1 LTNGCALALPM
12 TTRKAGASKN
22 EFSGGWRRVSLEGQL
37 LDQKSLRAVTGK
49 TADWNEIAKDCIAF
63 ANATGGRLLL
73 GIEDGENAPP
83 SNQHIPADLPDT
95 LRRKLAERTVNV
107 SVLPDVVTAP
117 NGGQYIELRIPRA
130 MAVASTTDG
139 RYFLRVAD
147 QSKPVT
153 GDDVMRLASERAA
166 LPWETQTTLHIPR
179 AEVDATKRDKLLAA
193 LRASDRVK
201 ASVKEKSDD
210 ELLDHYQL
218 AQGQMLTN
226 LGVLCLGR
234 QHHRAQLTT
243 APVIQ
248 FIKYDEHGQK
258 VNKLVWDDHTQSPME
273 LIEAVWL
280 EVPDFRERYELPDGL
295 YRQNV
300 PAFDEI
306 VVRELLV
313 NALVHR
319 PYTQRG
325 DIFLNLHPDRL
336 EMVNPGPLPLGVT
349 PHNVLHTTVR
359 RNEHLARLFH
369 DLKLMEREGSGFDK
383 IFEVLLS
390 QGRPM
395 PELIETHDRVQ
406 VTVRRRILKPEVI
419 DFIAKADQTYQLT
432 QRERIALGLLAQHDA
447 LTARELADTLEL
459 PSVEALQPW
468 LKRLLDWHL
477 VQSAGRTQATRY
489 FVDPGLLRSLQFTGE
504 TTLKRIEP
512 HRLAALVL
520 EDLRRYPQSAI
531 SEIHQRIGG
540 EIHPKQVKRAL
551 EELIE
556 RGAVRFE
563 GNNRWRRYWKVT

>member
-1 LTNGCALALPM
+1 M
-12 TTRKAGASKN
+12 SQ
-22 EFSGGWRRVSLEGQL
+22 EGQL

-49 TADWNEIAKDCIAF
+49 TADWNEIAKDRIAF
-63 ANATGGRLLL
+63 SNATGGRLLL
-73 GIEDGENAPP
+73 GIEDGQDAPP
-83 SNQHIPADLPDT
+83 VGQHIPADLPDT
-95 LRRKLAERTVNV
+95 VRRKLADRTVNV
-107 SVLPDVVTAP
+107 AVLPDVVTAP

-130 MAVASTTDG
+130 LSVASTTDG

-153 GDDVMRLASERAA
+153 GEDVMRLASERSA
-166 LPWETQTTLHIPR
+166 LPWETQTTLHIFR
-179 AEVDATKRDKLLAA
+179 ADADATKRDKLLQA

-201 ASVKEKSDD
+201 ASVKENSDD

-218 AQGQMLTN
+218 AQGHDLTN

-248 FIKYDEHGQK
+248 FIKYDERGQK
-258 VNKLVWDDHTQSPME
+258 VNKLVWDDHTQSPMAM
-273 LIEAVWL
+273 IEAVWL

-336 EMVNPGPLPLGVT
+336 EVVNPGPLPLGVT
-349 PHNVLHTTVR
+349 PQNVLHTTVR

-390 QGRPM
+390 QGRPA

-419 DFIAKADQTYQLT
+419 DFIAKADETYQLT

-447 LTARELADTLEL
+447 LTARELAAKLEL
-459 PSVEALQPW
+459 PSVEELQPW

-489 FVDPGLLRSLQFTGE
+489 FVDPGLLRSLKFSGE

-520 EDLRRYPQSAI
+520 EDLQRYPESAI
-531 SEIHQRIGG
+531 SDIHRRIGG

-551 EELIE
+551 EDLIG

-563 GNNRWRRYWKVT
+563 GNKRWRRYWAES

>member
-1 LTNGCALALPM
+1 MIGYPLLVPM
-12 TTRKAGASKN
+12 KEKVRPEAADHEQTI
-22 EFSGGWRRVSLEGQL
+22 GGYRVTLEGQL
-37 LDQKSLRAVTGK
+37 LDQKSLRSVTGK
-49 TADWNEIAKDCIAF
+49 SADWSELAKDCVAF

-73 GIEDGENAPP
+73 GIEDEQHQPP
-83 SNQHIPADLPDT
+83 AGQLIPADLPDAI
-95 LRRKLAERTVNV
+95 RRKIAERTVNV

-117 NGGQYIELRIPRA
+117 NGSQYIDLAIPRSI
-130 MAVASTTDG
+130 AVASTTDG

-153 GDDVMRLASERAA
+153 GDDVLRLASERAA
-166 LPWETQTTLHIPR
+166 LPWETQTTLHVPR
-179 AEVDATKRDKLLAA
+179 ADADPAKVLKLVSA

-201 ASVKEKSDD
+201 PSVKEKTDD

-218 AQGQMLTN
+218 AQGAYLTH
-226 LGVLCLGR
+226 LGILCLGLQR
-234 QHHRAQLTT
+234 HRAQLTT
-243 APVIQ
+243 SPVIQ
-248 FIKYDEHGQK
+248 FLKYDEQGQK

-300 PAFDEI
+300 PAFDEV

-336 EMVNPGPLPLGVT
+336 EIVNPGPLPLGVT
-349 PHNVLHTTVR
+349 PQNVLHTTVR

-390 QGRPM
+390 QGRPA

-406 VTVRRRILKPEVI
+406 VTIRRRILKPEVI

-447 LTARELADTLEL
+447 LTARELANTLEL
-459 PSVEALQPW
+459 STVEAVQPW
-468 LKRLLDWHL
+468 LKRLLEWHL

-489 FVDPGLLRSLQFTGE
+489 FIDPALLRNLDFVGG

-512 HRLAALVL
+512 HRLLALIV
-520 EDLRRYPQSAI
+520 EDVGRYPQSKI
-531 SEIHQRIGG
+531 GEIHQRIGL
-540 EIHPKQVKRAL
+540 EIPRSRIRRG
-551 EELIE
+551 IE
-556 RGAVRFE
+556 QLLKDGKLHSEGVRS
-563 GNNRWRRYWKVT
+563 GTRYLLP

>member
-1 LTNGCALALPM
+1 M
-12 TTRKAGASKN
+12 SQ
-22 EFSGGWRRVSLEGQL
+22 EGQL

-63 ANATGGRLLL
+63 SNATGGRLLL
-73 GIEDGENAPP
+73 GIEDGQDAPP
-83 SNQHIPADLPDT
+83 VGQHIPADLPDT
-95 LRRKLAERTVNV
+95 VRRKLAERTVNV
-107 SVLPDVVTAP
+107 AVLSDVVTAP

-130 MAVASTTDG
+130 LSVASTTDG

-153 GDDVMRLASERAA
+153 GEDVMRLASERSA
-166 LPWETQTTLHIPR
+166 LPWETQTTLHIFR
-179 AEVDATKRDKLLAA
+179 ADADATKRDKLLQA

-218 AQGQMLTN
+218 AQGNDLTN

-248 FIKYDEHGQK
+248 FIKYDERGQK

-273 LIEAVWL
+273 MIEAVWL

-336 EMVNPGPLPLGVT
+336 EVVNPGPLPLGVT
-349 PHNVLHTTVR
+349 PQNVLHTTVR

-390 QGRPM
+390 QGRPA

-432 QRERIALGLLAQHDA
+432 QRERITLGLLTQHDA
-447 LTARELADTLEL
+447 LTARELTAKLEL
-459 PSVEALQPW
+459 LSVEELQPW

-489 FVDPGLLRSLQFTGE
+489 FVDPGLLRSLKFSGE

-520 EDLRRYPQSAI
+520 EDLQRYPESAI
-531 SEIHQRIGG
+531 SDIHRRIGG
-540 EIHPKQVKRAL
+540 EIHPKHVKRAL
-551 EELIE
+551 EDLIG

-563 GNNRWRRYWKVT
+563 GNKRWRRYWAES

>member
-1 LTNGCALALPM
+1 M
-12 TTRKAGASKN
+12 
-22 EFSGGWRRVSLEGQL
+22 SLEGQL

-73 GIEDGENAPP
+73 GIEDGQDAP
-83 SNQHIPADLPDT
+83 SASQQIPADLPDT

-107 SVLPDVVTAP
+107 AVLPDVVTAP

-130 MAVASTTDG
+130 LAVASTTDG

-153 GDDVMRLASERAA
+153 GDDVMRLASERSA

-179 AEVDATKRDKLLAA
+179 IEADAAKRDKLLQA

-201 ASVKEKSDD
+201 ASVKEKTDD

-218 AQGQMLTN
+218 AQGDTLSN
-226 LGVLCLGR
+226 LGVLCLGC

-248 FIKYDEHGQK
+248 FIKYDEHSQK

-295 YRQNV
+295 YRQYV

-349 PHNVLHTTVR
+349 PQNVLHTTVR

-390 QGRPM
+390 QGRPA
-395 PELIETHDRVQ
+395 PELIELHDRVQ

-447 LTARELADTLEL
+447 LTARELASTLEL
-459 PSVEALQPW
+459 PSVDALQPW

-489 FVDPGLLRSLQFTGE
+489 FVDPGLLRSLNFTGE

-520 EDLRRYPQSAI
+520 EDLQRYPESAI
-531 SEIHQRIGG
+531 SDIHQRIGG
-540 EIHPKQVKRAL
+540 EIHRKQVKRAL

-563 GNNRWRRYWKVT
+563 GNNRWRRYWAVS

>member
-1 LTNGCALALPM
+1 MNGSALAAPM
-12 TTRKAGASKN
+12 TTPKTGVNKN
-22 EFSGGWRRVSLEGQL
+22 EFSGKRYRVSLEGQL

-49 TADWNEIAKDCIAF
+49 TADWSEITKDCIAF
-63 ANATGGRLLL
+63 ANATGGRLRL
-73 GIEDGENAPP
+73 GIEDGKNAPP
-83 SNQHIPADLPDT
+83 ADQHIPADLPDT
-95 LRRKLAERTVNV
+95 VRRKLAERTVNV
-107 SVLPDVVTAP
+107 TVLPDVVTAP

-166 LPWETQTTLHIPR
+166 LPWETQTTLHISR
-179 AEVDATKRDKLLAA
+179 AEVDDTKHDKLLAA

-218 AQGQMLTN
+218 AQGQALTN
-226 LGVLCLGR
+226 LGALCLGR

-248 FIKYDEHGQK
+248 FIKYDDHGQK

-349 PHNVLHTTVR
+349 PQNVLHTTVR

-369 DLKLMEREGSGFDK
+369 DLKLMEREGSGIDK

-432 QRERIALGLLAQHDA
+432 QRERITLGLLAQHDA

-489 FVDPGLLRSLQFTGE
+489 FVDPGLLRSLKFTGE

-520 EDLRRYPQSAI
+520 EDLQRYPESAI

-556 RGAVRFE
+556 RSAVRFE
-563 GNNRWRRYWKVT
+563 GNNRWRRYWATS

>member
-1 LTNGCALALPM
+1 M
-12 TTRKAGASKN
+12 
-22 EFSGGWRRVSLEGQL
+22 SLEGQL
-37 LDQKSLRAVTGK
+37 LDQKSLRAVTSK
-49 TADWNEIAKDCIAF
+49 TADWNEITKDCVAF

-73 GIEDGENAPP
+73 GIEDGQDAPP
-83 SNQHIPADLPDT
+83 AGQQIPADLPDT
-95 LRRKLAERTVNV
+95 LRRKLTERTVNV
-107 SVLPDVVTAP
+107 AVLPYVVTAP

-130 MAVASTTDG
+130 LAVASTTDG

-153 GDDVMRLASERAA
+153 GDDVMRLASERSA

-179 AEVDATKRDKLLAA
+179 VEADAAKRDKLLQA

-201 ASVKEKSDD
+201 ASVKEKTDD

-218 AQGQMLTN
+218 AQGNALTH

-234 QHHRAQLTT
+234 QHHRAQLSTS
-243 APVIQ
+243 PVIQ
-248 FIKYDEHGQK
+248 FIKYDEQGKK

-280 EVPDFRERYELPDGL
+280 EVPDFREHYELPDGL

-336 EMVNPGPLPLGVT
+336 EVVNPGPLPLGVT
-349 PHNVLHTTVR
+349 PQNVLHTTVR

-390 QGRPM
+390 QGRAA

-406 VTVRRRILKPEVI
+406 VTVHRRILKPEVI

-447 LTARELADTLEL
+447 LTARELACTLEL
-459 PSVEALQPW
+459 PSVDALQPW

-489 FVDPGLLRSLQFTGE
+489 FVDSGLLRSLNFTGE

-512 HRLAALVL
+512 HRLLALIV
-520 EDLRRYPQSAI
+520 EDVGRYPGTKMGD
-531 SEIHQRIGG
+531 IHQRVGP
-540 EIHPKQVKRAL
+540 EIPRSRVRRAVEQLVKDGKL
-551 EELIE
+551 SQE
-556 RGAVRFE
+556 GVRS
-563 GNNRWRRYWKVT
+563 GTRYRLP

>member
-1 LTNGCALALPM
+1 M
-12 TTRKAGASKN
+12 
-22 EFSGGWRRVSLEGQL
+22 SLEGQL

-49 TADWNEIAKDCIAF
+49 TADWDEIAKDCIAF

-73 GIEDGENAPP
+73 GIEDGQTAPP
-83 SNQHIPADLPDT
+83 AGQRIPTDLSDT

-107 SVLPDVVTAP
+107 AVLPDVVTAP

-130 MAVASTTDG
+130 PVVASTTGG
-139 RYFLRVAD
+139 RYFLRVGD

-153 GDDVMRLASERAA
+153 GDDVMRLASERSA

-179 AEVDATKRDKLLAA
+179 MEADAAQRDKLLQA

-201 ASVKEKSDD
+201 TSVKEKSDD
-210 ELLDHYQL
+210 ELLDHYLL
-218 AQGQMLTN
+218 AQGQALTN

-234 QHHRAQLTT
+234 QHQRAQLST

-248 FIKYDEHGQK
+248 FIKYDEQGQK
-258 VNKLVWDDHTQSPME
+258 VNKLVWDDHTRSPME

-280 EVPDFRERYELPDGL
+280 EVPDFRERYELPEGL

-300 PAFDEI
+300 PAFDE
-306 VVRELLV
+306 VVIRELLV

-325 DIFLNLHPDRL
+325 DIFLNLYPDRL
-336 EMVNPGPLPLGVT
+336 EVVNPGPLPLGVT
-349 PHNVLHTTVR
+349 PQNVLHTTVR

-406 VTVRRRILKPEVI
+406 VTVHRRILAPEVI

-447 LTARELADTLEL
+447 LTARELAAKLEL
-459 PSVEALQPW
+459 PAVDALEPW
-468 LKRLLDWHL
+468 LKRPLDWHL

-489 FVDPGLLRSLQFTGE
+489 FVAPSLLRSLNFTGG

-520 EDLRRYPQSAI
+520 EDLKRYPESAI
-531 SEIHQRIGG
+531 SDIHKRVGG

-556 RGAVRFE
+556 RGAVRFK
-563 GNNRWRRYWKVT
+563 GDKRWRRYWAVS

>member
-1 LTNGCALALPM
+1 M
-12 TTRKAGASKN
+12 
-22 EFSGGWRRVSLEGQL
+22 SLEGQL

-73 GIEDGENAPP
+73 GIEDGQSEPP
-83 SNQHIPADLPDT
+83 ADQRIPPDLPDT

-107 SVLPDVVTAP
+107 TVLPADVTIAA

-153 GDDVMRLASERAA
+153 GDDVMRLASERSA
-166 LPWETQTTLHIPR
+166 LPWETQTTLHVSRTEI
-179 AEVDATKRDKLLAA
+179 DAAKRDKLLAG

-201 ASVKEKSDD
+201 PSVKEKSDD

-218 AQGQMLTN
+218 AQGPSLTN
-226 LGVLCLGR
+226 LGVLSLGR

-273 LIEAVWL
+273 LIE
-280 EVPDFRERYELPDGL
+280 
-295 YRQNV
+295 
-300 PAFDEI
+300 
-306 VVRELLV
+306 
-313 NALVHR
+313 
-319 PYTQRG
+319 
-325 DIFLNLHPDRL
+325 
-336 EMVNPGPLPLGVT
+336 
-349 PHNVLHTTVR
+349 
-359 RNEHLARLFH
+359 
-369 DLKLMEREGSGFDK
+369 
-383 IFEVLLS
+383 
-390 QGRPM
+390 
-395 PELIETHDRVQ
+395 THDRVQ

-419 DFIAKADQTYQLT
+419 NFIAKADQTYQLT
-432 QRERIALGLLAQHDA
+432 QRERITLGLLAQHDA
-447 LTARELADTLEL
+447 LTARELTSALEL
-459 PSVEALQPW
+459 PSVDALQPW
-468 LKRLLDWHL
+468 LKRLLDWQL

-489 FVDPGLLRSLQFTGE
+489 FVDPSLLRSLQFTGE

-520 EDLRRYPQSAI
+520 EDLQRYPRSAI
-531 SEIHQRIGG
+531 SDIRQRIGG

-556 RGAVRFE
+556 RGQVRFE
-563 GNNRWRRYWKVT
+563 GNNRWRRYWAVA

>member
-1 LTNGCALALPM
+1 M
-12 TTRKAGASKN
+12 SQ
-22 EFSGGWRRVSLEGQL
+22 EGQL

-63 ANATGGRLLL
+63 SNATGGRLLL
-73 GIEDGENAPP
+73 GIEDGQDAPP
-83 SNQHIPADLPDT
+83 VGQHIPADLPDT
-95 LRRKLAERTVNV
+95 VRRKLADRTVNV
-107 SVLPDVVTAP
+107 AVLPDVVTAP

-130 MAVASTTDG
+130 LSVASTTDG

-153 GDDVMRLASERAA
+153 GEDVMRLASERSA
-166 LPWETQTTLHIPR
+166 LPWETQTTLHISR
-179 AEVDATKRDKLLAA
+179 ADADTTKRDKLLQA

-218 AQGQMLTN
+218 AQGHDLTN

-248 FIKYDEHGQK
+248 FIKYDERGQK

-273 LIEAVWL
+273 MIEAVWL

-336 EMVNPGPLPLGVT
+336 EVVNPGPLPLGVT
-349 PHNVLHTTVR
+349 PQNVLHTTVR

-390 QGRPM
+390 QGRPA

-419 DFIAKADQTYQLT
+419 DFIAKADETYQLT
-432 QRERIALGLLAQHDA
+432 QRERIARGLLAQHDA
-447 LTARELADTLEL
+447 LTARELAAKLEL
-459 PSVEALQPW
+459 PSVEELQPW

-489 FVDPGLLRSLQFTGE
+489 FVDPGLLRSLKFSGE

-520 EDLRRYPQSAI
+520 EDLQRYPESAI
-531 SEIHQRIGG
+531 SDIHRRIGG

-551 EELIE
+551 EDLIA

-563 GNNRWRRYWKVT
+563 GNNRWRRYSAES

>member
-1 LTNGCALALPM
+1 M
-12 TTRKAGASKN
+12 
-22 EFSGGWRRVSLEGQL
+22 SLEGQL

-63 ANATGGRLLL
+63 ANASGGRLLL
-73 GIEDGENAPP
+73 GIEDGQDAPP
-83 SNQHIPADLPDT
+83 SGQQIPADLPDT
-95 LRRKLAERTVNV
+95 VRRKLAERTVNLAA
-107 SVLPDVVTAP
+107 LPDVVTAS

-153 GDDVMRLASERAA
+153 GDDVMRLASERSA
-166 LPWETQTTLHIPR
+166 LPWDTQTTLHIPR
-179 AEVDATKRDKLLAA
+179 IDADAGKRDRLLSA

-218 AQGQMLTN
+218 AQGNDLTN

-234 QHHRAQLTT
+234 QHQRAQLI
-243 APVIQ
+243 ASPVIQ
-248 FIKYDEHGQK
+248 FIKYDDHGQK
-258 VNKLVWDDHTQSPME
+258 VNNLVWDDHTQSPME

-280 EVPDFRERYELPDGL
+280 EVPDFREHYELPDGL
-295 YRQNV
+295 YRQKV

-336 EMVNPGPLPLGVT
+336 EVVNPGPLPLGVT
-349 PHNVLHTTVR
+349 PQNVLHTTVR

-390 QGRPM
+390 QGRPA

-406 VTVRRRILKPEVI
+406 VTVHRRILKPEII
-419 DFIAKADQTYQLT
+419 DFIARADQTYQLT

-447 LTARELADTLEL
+447 MTARELAAALEL
-459 PSVEALQPW
+459 SSVDVLQPW
-468 LKRLLDWHL
+468 LKRLLEWGL
-477 VQSAGRTQATRY
+477 VESTGRTQATRY
-489 FVDPGLLRSLQFTGE
+489 FVAPGLLRSLNFSGE

-520 EDLRRYPQSAI
+520 EDLQRYPESAI
-531 SEIHQRIGG
+531 GDIHRRIGG
-540 EIHPKQVKRAL
+540 DTHPKQVKRAL
-551 EELIE
+551 EALIE
-556 RGAVRFE
+556 RGTVRFE
-563 GNNRWRRYWKVT
+563 GNNRWRRYWAVS

>member
-1 LTNGCALALPM
+1 M
-12 TTRKAGASKN
+12 
-22 EFSGGWRRVSLEGQL
+22 SLEGQL
-37 LDQKSLRAVTGK
+37 LDQKSLRTITGK
-49 TADWNEIAKDCIAF
+49 TANWNEIAKDCIAF
-63 ANATGGRLLL
+63 ANAVGGRLLL
-73 GIEDGENAPP
+73 GIEDGQNAPP
-83 SNQHIPADLPDT
+83 AAQYIPVDLPDT

-107 SVLPDVVTAP
+107 TVLPDVIIAP

-130 MAVASTTDG
+130 MAVASSTDG

-166 LPWETQTTLHIPR
+166 LPWETQTTLNISR
-179 AEVDATKRDKLLAA
+179 SEVDVTKRDKLLTA
-193 LRASDRVK
+193 LRTSDRVK
-201 ASVKEKSDD
+201 DSVKEKSDE

-218 AQGQMLTN
+218 AQGQALTN
-226 LGVLCLGR
+226 LGVLCLGC
-234 QHHRAQLTT
+234 QHQRAQLTT

-280 EVPDFRERYELPDGL
+280 EVPDFRERYEIPDGL

-349 PHNVLHTTVR
+349 PQNVLHTTMR

-406 VTVRRRILKPEVI
+406 VTVHRRILKPEVI

-432 QRERIALGLLAQHDA
+432 QRERITLGLLAQNDA

-468 LKRLLDWHL
+468 LKRLLGWHL

-489 FVDPGLLRSLQFTGE
+489 FVDPRLLRSLKFTGE

-520 EDLRRYPQSAI
+520 EDLQRYPKSAI

-540 EIHPKQVKRAL
+540 EIHTKQVKRTL
-551 EELIE
+551 EELIK
-556 RGAVRFE
+556 RGEVRFE
-563 GNNRWRRYWKVT
+563 GNNRWRRYWAKS

>member
-1 LTNGCALALPM
+1 M
-12 TTRKAGASKN
+12 SQ
-22 EFSGGWRRVSLEGQL
+22 EGQL
-37 LDQKSLRAVTGK
+37 LDQKSLRSVTGK
-49 TADWNEIAKDCIAF
+49 SADWSELAKDCIAF
-63 ANATGGRLLL
+63 ANATGGHLLL
-73 GIEDGENAPP
+73 GIEDEQDQPP
-83 SNQHIPADLPDT
+83 AGQLIPADLPDAI
-95 LRRKLAERTVNV
+95 RRKIAERTVNV

-117 NGGQYIELRIPRA
+117 NGSQYIDLAIPRSI
-130 MAVASTTDG
+130 AVASTTDG

-153 GDDVMRLASERAA
+153 GDDVLRLASERAA
-166 LPWETQTTLHIPR
+166 LPWETQTTLQVPR
-179 AEVDATKRDKLLAA
+179 ADADPAKVLKLVSA

-201 ASVKEKSDD
+201 QSVKEKTDN

-218 AQGQMLTN
+218 AQGTFLTH
-226 LGVLCLGR
+226 LGILCLGLQR
-234 QHHRAQLTT
+234 HRAQLTT
-243 APVIQ
+243 SPVIQ
-248 FIKYDEHGQK
+248 FLKYDEQGQK

-300 PAFDEI
+300 PAFDEV

-336 EMVNPGPLPLGVT
+336 EIVNPGPLPLGVT
-349 PHNVLHTTVR
+349 PQNVLHTTVR

-390 QGRPM
+390 QGRPA

-447 LTARELADTLEL
+447 LTARELANTLEL
-459 PSVEALQPW
+459 ATVEAVQPW
-468 LKRLLDWHL
+468 LKRLLEWHL
-477 VQSAGRTQATRY
+477 VHSAGRTQATRY
-489 FVDPGLLRSLQFTGE
+489 FVDPGLLRSLDFAGE

-512 HRLAALVL
+512 HRLAALIL
-520 EDLRRYPQSAI
+520 EDLQRYPQSAI
-531 SEIHQRIGG
+531 SDIRQRIGE

-551 EELIE
+551 EDLI
-556 RGAVRFE
+556 GKGTVRFE
-563 GNNRWRRYWKVT
+563 GDNRWRRYWAKS

>member
-1 LTNGCALALPM
+1 M
-12 TTRKAGASKN
+12 
-22 EFSGGWRRVSLEGQL
+22 SLEGQL

-49 TADWNEIAKDCIAF
+49 TADWSEIAKDCIAF

-73 GIEDGENAPP
+73 GIEDGQDAPP
-83 SNQHIPADLPDT
+83 ASQHIPADLPDT
-95 LRRKLAERTVNV
+95 LRRKLVERTVNV
-107 SVLPDVVTAP
+107 TVLPDVVTAP

-130 MAVASTTDG
+130 LAVASTTDG

-153 GDDVMRLASERAA
+153 GDDVMRLASERSA

-179 AEVDATKRDKLLAA
+179 VEADAAKRDKLLQA

-218 AQGQMLTN
+218 AQGQALTN

-336 EMVNPGPLPLGVT
+336 EVVNPGPLPLGVT
-349 PHNVLHTTVR
+349 PQNVLHTTVR

-390 QGRPM
+390 QGRPA

-447 LTARELADTLEL
+447 LTARELTATLEL
-459 PSVEALQPW
+459 PSTEVLQLW
-468 LKRLLDWHL
+468 LKRLLEWHL

-489 FVDPGLLRSLQFTGE
+489 FVDPSLLRSLKFTGE

-512 HRLAALVL
+512 HRLAALVR
-520 EDLRRYPQSAI
+520 EDLQRYPESAI
-531 SEIHQRIGG
+531 SDIHGRIGG
-540 EIHPKQVKRAL
+540 EIHPKQIKRAL

-563 GNNRWRRYWKVT
+563 GNNRWRRYWAVS

>member
-1 LTNGCALALPM
+1 M
-12 TTRKAGASKN
+12 SI
-22 EFSGGWRRVSLEGQL
+22 EGQL

-49 TADWNEIAKDCIAF
+49 TADWNEIVKDCIAF
-63 ANATGGRLLL
+63 AKATGGCLLL
-73 GIEDGENAPP
+73 GIEDDQDLPP
-83 SNQHIPADLPDT
+83 AHQQISADLPDT
-95 LRRKLAERTVNV
+95 VRRKLAERTVNLT
-107 SVLPDVVTAP
+107 VLSDVITAP

-130 MAVASTTDG
+130 LAVASTTDG
-139 RYFLRVAD
+139 RYYLRVAD
-147 QSKPVT
+147 GSKPVT
-153 GDDVMRLASERAA
+153 GDDVMRLASERSA
-166 LPWETQTTLHIPR
+166 LPWETQTTLHIFR
-179 AEVDATKRDKLLAA
+179 TEVDDAKRSKLVQA

-210 ELLDHYQL
+210 ELLNHYQL
-218 AQGQMLTN
+218 TLGNTLTN
-226 LGVLCLGR
+226 LGVLCLGC

-248 FIKYDEHGQK
+248 FIKYDEHDHK
-258 VNKLVWDDHTQSPME
+258 VHKLVWDDHTQSPME

-313 NALVHR
+313 NAVVHR

-325 DIFLNLHPDRL
+325 DIFLNLYPDRL
-336 EMVNPGPLPLGVT
+336 EVVNPGPLPLGVT
-349 PHNVLHTTVR
+349 PQNILHTTVR

-390 QGRPM
+390 QGRPA

-419 DFIAKADQTYQLT
+419 DFIVKADATFQLT
-432 QRERIALGLLAQHDA
+432 QRERIALCLLAQHDA
-447 LTARELADTLEL
+447 LTARELAKTLEL
-459 PSVEALQPW
+459 SNVEALQPW

-477 VQSAGRTQATRY
+477 VQSTGRTQATRY
-489 FVDPGLLRSLQFTGE
+489 FVDPALIRGLKFNSDSA
-504 TTLKRIEP
+504 LKRIEP
-512 HRLAALVL
+512 NRLTALVF
-520 EDLRRYPQSAI
+520 EDLQRHPESAI
-531 SEIHQRIGG
+531 SEIHQRVGA

-556 RGAVRFE
+556 RGTVRFA
-563 GNNRWRRYWKVT
+563 GSKRWRRYWAVP

>member
-1 LTNGCALALPM
+1 M
-12 TTRKAGASKN
+12 Q
-22 EFSGGWRRVSLEGQL
+22 EGHF
-37 LDQKSLRAVTGK
+37 LDRKSLRAVTGK
-49 TADWNEIAKDCIAF
+49 TADWSELAKDCVAF

-73 GIEDGENAPP
+73 GIEEGQEVPAAD
-83 SNQHIPADLPDT
+83 QRIPAGLLDAI
-95 LRRKLAERTVNV
+95 RRKLAERTVNV

-117 NGGQYIELRIPRA
+117 NGGQYIELRVPRA
-130 MAVASTTDG
+130 LAVASTTDG
-139 RYFLRVAD
+139 RFFLRVAD

-153 GDDVMRLASERAA
+153 GDDVMRLASERSA
-166 LPWETQTTLHIPR
+166 LPWETQTALRIPR
-179 AEVDATKRDKLLAA
+179 NEVDGVKRGTVLQA
-193 LRASDRVK
+193 LRSSDRVK
-201 ASVKEKSDD
+201 SSVKEKSDD

-218 AQGQMLTN
+218 ARGLLLTN

-234 QHHRAQLTT
+234 QHHRGQLAT

-248 FIKYDEHGQK
+248 FIKYDEQGNK
-258 VNKLVWDDHTQSPME
+258 VNKLVWDDHTQNPME

-300 PAFDEI
+300 PAFDEV

-336 EMVNPGPLPLGVT
+336 DVVNPGPLPLGVT
-349 PHNVLHTTVR
+349 PQNVLHTTVR

-390 QGRPM
+390 QGRPA

-406 VTVRRRILKPEVI
+406 VTVRRRILKPEII

-432 QRERIALGLLAQHDA
+432 QRERIALGLLAQYDA
-447 LTARELADTLEL
+447 LTARELGTVLEL

-489 FVDPGLLRSLQFTGE
+489 FVDPILLRGLAFTGT

-520 EDLRRYPQSAI
+520 EDLQRYPESAI
-531 SEIHQRIGG
+531 SDIHKRIGG
-540 EIHPKQVKRAL
+540 EIHRKQVKRAL

-563 GNNRWRRYWKVT
+563 GNYRWRRYWAMS

>member
-1 LTNGCALALPM
+1 M
-12 TTRKAGASKN
+12 
-22 EFSGGWRRVSLEGQL
+22 SLEGQL

-49 TADWNEIAKDCIAF
+49 TTDWNEIAKDCIAF

-73 GIEDGENAPP
+73 GIEDGQDAPP
-83 SNQHIPADLPDT
+83 ADQQIPTDLPDT

-107 SVLPDVVTAP
+107 AVLPNVVTAA
-117 NGGQYIELRIPRA
+117 NGGQYIELSIPRA

-139 RYFLRVAD
+139 RYFLRIAD

-153 GDDVMRLASERAA
+153 GDDVMRLASERSA
-166 LPWETQTTLHIPR
+166 LPWETQTTLRIPR
-179 AEVDATKRDKLLAA
+179 GEADLAKRDKLLQA
-193 LRASDRVK
+193 LRTSDRVK

-210 ELLDHYQL
+210 ELLEHYQL
-218 AQGQMLTN
+218 AQGEALTN
-226 LGVLCLGR
+226 LGILCLGR

-273 LIEAVWL
+273 MIEAVWQ

-336 EMVNPGPLPLGVT
+336 EVVNPGPLPLGVT
-349 PHNVLHTTVR
+349 PQNVLHTTVR

-390 QGRPM
+390 QGRPA
-395 PELIETHDRVQ
+395 PVLIETHDRVQ

-447 LTARELADTLEL
+447 LTARELSTTLEL
-459 PSVEALQPW
+459 PTVEALQLW
-468 LKRLLDWHL
+468 LKRLLEWEL
-477 VQSAGRTQATRY
+477 VKSSGRTQATRY
-489 FVDPGLLRSLQFTGE
+489 FVAPGLLRNLNFTGE

-512 HRLAALVL
+512 HRLAALVF
-520 EDLRRYPQSAI
+520 EDLQRYPKSAI
-531 SEIHQRIGG
+531 SDIHQRIGG

-551 EELIE
+551 DDLIK
-556 RGAVRFE
+556 RGAVRYE
-563 GNNRWRRYWKVT
+563 GIKRWRRYWAVS